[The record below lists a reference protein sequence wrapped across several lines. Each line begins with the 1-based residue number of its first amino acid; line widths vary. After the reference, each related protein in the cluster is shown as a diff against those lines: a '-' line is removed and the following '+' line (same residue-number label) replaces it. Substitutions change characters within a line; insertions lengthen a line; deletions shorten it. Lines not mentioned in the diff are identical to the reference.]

1 MEKLP
6 PIEKI
11 YEAYS
16 ALADNRIKISE
27 DFADVLSSDSAK
39 SYKVMWKDN
48 TYSSTDNATYWQGYA
63 GYPVIGVLILQ
74 SKLTVDSTIFEHFS
88 GINWN
93 SLNKKHKEI
102 TGRHYWKCLQ
112 KNSFHKIR

>member
-48 TYSSTDNATYWQGYA
+48 TY
-63 GYPVIGVLILQ
+63 
-74 SKLTVDSTIFEHFS
+74 
-88 GINWN
+88 
-93 SLNKKHKEI
+93 
-102 TGRHYWKCLQ
+102 
-112 KNSFHKIR
+112 